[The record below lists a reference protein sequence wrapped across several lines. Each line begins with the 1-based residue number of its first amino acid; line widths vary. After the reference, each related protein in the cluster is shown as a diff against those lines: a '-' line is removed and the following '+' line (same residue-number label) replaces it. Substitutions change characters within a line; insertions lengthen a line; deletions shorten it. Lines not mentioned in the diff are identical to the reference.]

1 MSPRPVRTTPKKP
14 RAGKAIKREPHS
26 DDDFGEDQEGP
37 TAGFDENDDSDEYV
51 AGSDAN
57 GGNDDGDDDEGEMDM
72 DVDMDIDGHDGND
85 NEDEHKPDLMPKKTR
100 RRRPTVKTYSV
111 SLDEMN
117 KLLTTHD
124 DTATSAAAEGAEFPA
139 GSVVNTEGLTWK
151 PVVHQNKAVPATAP
165 KRTNRPP
172 AKKTVSKKGFM
183 HDSDMIPS
191 VWKLSYQA
199 PTSKELRYVSMQE
212 QALRDTVYP
221 NINSSLKD
229 FRVVSDPAELEEYLP
244 VMATST
250 IYARERQ
257 FDMPTMTAHYLET
270 TSKTGVN
277 DGYIF
282 NTGFSVWALDWCPL
296 PSYDDAPDK
305 NRSYVAIGGLPDT
318 AENCID
324 RDQLYPLGKQDAH
337 PNIIQIWSMNCN
349 TNEQGELR
357 DDPKAYLALCIL
369 HSYGAVF
376 DMKWCPEG
384 SFKEAGPALDELDR
398 LGILAA
404 TFSDGTIRIFSV
416 PEPDNLRYKL
426 GQSNAGNDDPEP
438 VYIEYP
444 EPYATL
450 RMGDICFMSISWG
463 TSERLAAGA
472 TNGTVPIWDMKSI
485 LSQSK
490 EALAE
495 KDSEY
500 LDPVYLPQVH
510 DVSVRS
516 VDWFR
521 NEDSKVVP
529 WIVVSS
535 GYDGRVRYTDL
546 HDIYGQIDVKTIL
559 GVPMVTTC
567 VPWAEGCVYI
577 DIDFGAKLDQLY
589 LESRGFR
596 MFNAQGTVW
605 DISYSDFQ
613 PFLAAAMSDGRVKI
627 SNPTYKAK
635 RGYGMVQNHL
645 YQLQEAHGD
654 EDKSETDRSSGSHAA
669 ASSSQEPGEAS
680 SEKKTVFRYQEGE
693 EKEYISKSAGF
704 LSFYGANVAI
714 QKVQWSRCYHS
725 AAWLASGSAG
735 GLVKVDNTM
744 LRKEEGGEGNKIAYE
759 PEPYVVKKRLA
770 AGHANDGQRPKIGR
784 PKKNRGSGELGSSKR
799 GKKAGGTK
807 RKTLSKATKS
817 NLGDSEEEEE
827 EEAVQSE
834 PESVEHEGDEAH
846 VAGGDDDEFQDRG
859 RTAGNTTAA
868 VAGAA
873 PRRATRLQTGKLA
886 PIFMRMNSSHRSQT
900 PLNEDGDKGDND
912 NHDSEV
918 EDERRDEDQGESST
932 RTKLPARKFHTK
944 TQPTGEAVKT
954 TEPAA
959 PKKPRGRPRKTAAVV
974 GTDAAG
980 RSGQTL
986 LSTTKTVQGT
996 SGLAV
1001 EKAASAPSAVEGS
1014 IATGESAGGTLS
1026 EGGDV
1031 VMEVVVEST
1040 TSVSSKGKAKKTA
1053 ARTSVKIRG
1062 KAPTSEP
1069 PSVSSAAL
1077 PPPQLS
1083 AEATIAAVAAVV
1095 EAQDRSR
1102 SQHAGTAGAADSVQ
1116 VAADEMS
1123 GRTEDETGVAAAADE
1138 PSGSASS
1145 STKAPSVAPDS
1156 RRKTRGPSTRTK
1168 RQLEEIK
1175 MQHRYSLKERW
1186 GDGGAGKDGGSGQG

>member
-1 MSPRPVRTTPKKP
+1 MSPRPVRAAAKKSP
-14 RAGKAIKREPHS
+14 ARKRSSAGKDIKREPQS
-26 DDDFGEDQEGP
+26 DDDFGDDQGDP
-37 TAGFDENDDSDEYV
+37 AGEPDDNDDSDEYV
-51 AGSDAN
+51 AGSAN
-57 GGNDDGDDDEGEMDM
+57 GGNDDGDDDDDEGNM
-72 DVDMDIDGHDGND
+72 DMDIDDDND
-85 NEDEHKPDLMPKKTR
+85 NDKDDRKSTLMPKKSR
-100 RRRPTVKTYSV
+100 RRRPAVKTYSV

-124 DTATSAAAEGAEFPA
+124 DTTTSSAAEAVDFPA

-151 PVVHQNKAVPATAP
+151 PVVRQSKAAPATAP
-165 KRTNRPP
+165 KRANRPP
-172 AKKTVSKKGFM
+172 AKKIFKKGFM
-183 HDSDMIPS
+183 HDSEMIPN

-212 QALRDTVYP
+212 DALRDTAYP
-221 NINSSLKD
+221 NIRSSQKD

-250 IYARERQ
+250 IYAREGQ

-270 TSKTGVN
+270 TTKTGVN

-296 PSYDDAPDK
+296 PSFAEAPDR
-305 NRSYVAIGGLPDT
+305 NMSYVAIGGLPDT

-357 DDPKAYLALCIL
+357 NDPRAYLALCIL

-376 DMKWCPEG
+376 DMKWCPTG
-384 SFKEAGPALDELDR
+384 SFKEAGSAPDELDR

-416 PEPDNLRYKL
+416 PEPGSVRAKL
-426 GQSNAGNDDPEP
+426 GRSSTGDVNPEP

-444 EPYATL
+444 EPYATI
-450 RMGDICFMSISWG
+450 RMGDICFMSVSWG

-472 TNGTVPIWDMKSI
+472 TNGTVPVWDMKAI
-485 LSQSK
+485 LNQTK
-490 EALAE
+490 ETLAE

-521 NEDSKVVP
+521 NEDSQIVP
-529 WIVVSS
+529 WILVSS

-589 LESRGFR
+589 VESRGFR
-596 MFNAQGTVW
+596 MFNAQGTIW
-605 DISYSDFQ
+605 DLSYSDFQ

-635 RGYGMVQNHL
+635 RGYGMVQNHI
-645 YQLQEAHGD
+645 YQLQEVHGG
-654 EDKSETDRSSGSHAA
+654 EPSSENEPGSDMNAA
-669 ASSSQEPGEAS
+669 ASSSHGTRETSA
-680 SEKKTVFRYQEGE
+680 EKSAAFRYQEGE

-744 LRKEEGGEGNKIAYE
+744 LRKEEGGEGNKIAYD
-759 PEPYVVKKRLA
+759 PEPYVMKKRLA
-770 AGHANDGQRPKIGR
+770 AGGQLPKIGR
-784 PKKNRGSGELGSSKR
+784 PKKIRDSEETGGSKR
-799 GKKAGGTK
+799 GKKTGGKK
-807 RKTLSKATKS
+807 RKPLSKAS
-817 NLGDSEEEEE
+817 YSRVGESEDEE
-827 EEAVQSE
+827 EEAVESE
-834 PESVEHEGDEAH
+834 QEDAEHEGDEAH

-859 RTAGNTTAA
+859 KTAGQTTA
-868 VAGAA
+868 VVKDPA
-873 PRRATRLQTGKLA
+873 PRRTTRLQTGKIA
-886 PIFMRMNSSHRSQT
+886 PIFMRMGSNNRSQT
-900 PLNEDGDKGDND
+900 PSNEDEDEGDND
-912 NHDSEV
+912 HD
-918 EDERRDEDQGESST
+918 DNRDEDEPRDDAAGKSST
-932 RTKLPARKFHTK
+932 VTKGSPRKSHARAQPAAD
-944 TQPTGEAVKT
+944 AVKT
-954 TEPAA
+954 TVPTA
-959 PKKPRGRPRKTAAVV
+959 PKKPRGRPRKSIGVV
-974 GTDAAG
+974 GAEADA
-980 RSGQTL
+980 SSDQTL
-986 LSTTKTVQGT
+986 LSTTKAMQST
-996 SGLAV
+996 SSVAA
-1001 EKAASAPSAVEGS
+1001 EETASA
-1014 IATGESAGGTLS
+1014 SAGGDIEMTES
-1026 EGGDV
+1026 SNTPQDGNDIA
-1031 VMEVVVEST
+1031 MEVVSGST
-1040 TSVSSKGKAKKTA
+1040 AAVSDKGKAKKAVSKA
-1053 ARTSVKIRG
+1053 ASVKLKT
-1062 KAPTSEP
+1062 KARKGD
-1069 PSVSSAAL
+1069 PSTMSSVAS

-1095 EAQDRSR
+1095 AAQDRSR
-1102 SQHAGTAGAADSVQ
+1102 STNTVAAGAAGSVQ
-1116 VAADEMS
+1116 MGAGGMIGGAEDGTED
-1123 GRTEDETGVAAAADE
+1123 RTEDGTEAAAAGDE
-1138 PSGSASS
+1138 PPRPISSLKAS
-1145 STKAPSVAPDS
+1145 SVAPS
-1156 RRKTRGPSTRTK
+1156 SPRKTRGPSARTK
-1168 RQLEEIK
+1168 KQLEEIK
-1175 MQHRYSLKERW
+1175 KQHRSLKEIW
-1186 GDGGAGKDGGSGQG
+1186 ADGSAAKDGGRGQE

>member
-1 MSPRPVRTTPKKP
+1 MSPRPVRTVAKRSK
-14 RAGKAIKREPHS
+14 AGKTVKRELQS
-26 DDDFGEDQEGP
+26 DDDFREDQDSP
-37 TAGFDENDDSDEYV
+37 AARIDENDDSDEYV
-51 AGSDAN
+51 AGSDAK
-57 GGNDDGDDDEGEMDM
+57 GGNADGDDDERDMDM
-72 DVDMDIDGHDGND
+72 DVDMDMDIDDDNNND
-85 NEDEHKPDLMPKKTR
+85 ERKLKLMPTKTR
-100 RRRPTVKTYSV
+100 RRRPAVKTYSV

-124 DTATSAAAEGAEFPA
+124 DTTTSIAAEVAEFPA
-139 GSVVNTEGLTWK
+139 GSVVNTEGLMWK
-151 PVVHQNKAVPATAP
+151 PVVRQSKAVPATAP
-165 KRTNRPP
+165 KRVNRPP

-183 HDSDMIPS
+183 HDSEMIPN

-212 QALRDTVYP
+212 QDLRDTVYP
-221 NINSSLKD
+221 NINSSQKD
-229 FRVVSDPAELEEYLP
+229 FRVVNDPAELEEYLP

-250 IYARERQ
+250 IYAREEQ
-257 FDMPTMTAHYLET
+257 LDMPTMTAHYLET
-270 TSKTGVN
+270 TTKTGVN

-296 PSYDDAPDK
+296 PSYEDAPDR
-305 NRSYVAIGGLPDT
+305 NMSYIAIGGLPDT

-376 DMKWCPEG
+376 DMKWCPTG
-384 SFKEAGPALDELDR
+384 SFKEASSAPDGLDR

-416 PEPDNLRYKL
+416 PEPGSLRDKL
-426 GQSNAGNDDPEP
+426 GRPNTGDNTPEP

-444 EPYATL
+444 EPYATI
-450 RMGDICFMSISWG
+450 RMGDVCFMSVSWG

-472 TNGTVPIWDMKSI
+472 TNGTIPIWDMKSI
-485 LSQSK
+485 LNQPK
-490 EALAE
+490 ETLAE

-521 NEDSKVVP
+521 NEDSKIIP

-567 VPWAEGCVYI
+567 IPWAEGCVYV

-596 MFNAQGTVW
+596 MFNAQGTIW
-605 DISYSDFQ
+605 DLSYSDFQ

-635 RGYGMVQNHL
+635 RGYGMVQNHI
-645 YQLQEAHGD
+645 YQLQEVQREQHN
-654 EDKSETDRSSGSHAA
+654 SENDPSSDANAA
-669 ASSSQEPGEAS
+669 ANSSHGAGEAS
-680 SEKKTVFRYQEGE
+680 AEKSAVFRYQEGE

-744 LRKEEGGEGNKIAYE
+744 LRKEEGGEGNKIAYK
-759 PEPYVVKKRLA
+759 PEPYVLKKRLA

-784 PKKNRGSGELGSSKR
+784 PKKIRDPEESGGSKK
-799 GKKAGGTK
+799 GKKTGRTK
-807 RKTLSKATKS
+807 RKTPSKAS
-817 NLGDSEEEEE
+817 HGRLGDSEEEEE
-827 EEAVQSE
+827 DEAVQSE
-834 PESVEHEGDEAH
+834 SEAAELEGDEAH

-859 RTAGNTTAA
+859 KTTSKTTT
-868 VAGAA
+868 VAEDPA
-873 PRRATRLQTGKLA
+873 PRRTTRLQTGKLA
-886 PIFMRMNSSHRSQT
+886 PIFMRASSNNRSQT
-900 PLNEDGDKGDND
+900 PSNEDEDEGDND
-912 NHDSEV
+912 DDDNEE
-918 EDERRDEDQGESST
+918 EDEHMHEHQGESPIRS
-932 RTKLPARKFHTK
+932 KISPRKA
-944 TQPTGEAVKT
+944 QPTGDVVKT
-954 TEPAA
+954 TEPAV
-959 PKKPRGRPRKTAAVV
+959 PKKTRGRPRKTTAVA
-974 GTDAAG
+974 GTDA
-980 RSGQTL
+980 SGSSIKNL
-986 LSTTKTVQGT
+986 LPVTKAMPSTF
-996 SGLAV
+996 
-1001 EKAASAPSAVEGS
+1001 SAVAEETTSASNAAEGHLATEGL
-1014 IATGESAGGTLS
+1014 IAGTLPD
-1026 EGGDV
+1026 EDDIVRGV
-1031 VMEVVVEST
+1031 AAEST
-1040 TSVSSKGKAKKTA
+1040 TSTSDKGRAKKAVAKASVKAKGKALKSYPPTVK
-1053 ARTSVKIRG
+1053 SV
-1062 KAPTSEP
+1062 APP
-1069 PSVSSAAL
+1069 Q
-1077 PPPQLS
+1077 PQLS

-1095 EAQDRSR
+1095 AAQDRTR
-1102 SQHAGTAGAADSVQ
+1102 SQDTATGGAAGSVQ
-1116 VAADEMS
+1116 VSAGRMAGEAGDE
-1123 GRTEDETGVAAAADE
+1123 TEDETEAAAVADGLLK
-1138 PSGSASS
+1138 PVSS
-1145 STKAPSVAPDS
+1145 LKAPSVAPS
-1156 RRKTRGPSTRTK
+1156 SPRKTRGPSTRTK
-1168 RQLEEIK
+1168 KQLDEIK
-1175 MQHRYSLKERW
+1175 KQHRLSLKEIW
-1186 GDGGAGKDGGSGQG
+1186 GDGAGKGGGSGKE